1 MMHRLGIGLS
11 FVVWLSVCL
20 SLSVICVWIEGL
32 GDGFNGMVFH
42 LHNSLLYNLTTND
55 LIPAVYYD

>member
-1 MMHRLGIGLS
+1 MALCLS
-11 FVVWLSVCL
+11 L